1 MIGERLAD
9 LRKDN
14 QMSQETLGQLL
25 GVGRRTI
32 SAYEKD
38 KVVPPDETK
47 IKIAKIFHV
56 SLDYLLGL
64 SREQKPFATEYS
76 LQLPNTFDDED
87 VELVK
92 KFIESLEKYKQ
103 NRNK

>member
-9 LRKDN
+9 LRKDR
-14 QMSQETLGQLL
+14 QMSQEELGQLL

-47 IKIAKIFHV
+47 VKIAKIFHV

-64 SREQKPFATEYS
+64 SREQKPYIEERNI
-76 LQLPNTFDDED
+76 QLPQNFNSED
-87 VELVK
+87 IELVEQ
-92 KFIESLEKYKQ
+92 FILMLDKYKQ
-103 NRNK
+103 KK